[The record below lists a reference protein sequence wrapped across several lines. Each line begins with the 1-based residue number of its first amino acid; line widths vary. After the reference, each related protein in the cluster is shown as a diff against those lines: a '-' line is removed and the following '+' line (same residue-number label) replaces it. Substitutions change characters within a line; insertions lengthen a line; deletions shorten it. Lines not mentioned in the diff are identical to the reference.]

1 MCAADATMVGQV
13 NNKIEQINKEKKV
26 KLIEA
31 VIRPDNIDEVK
42 TALEQLGVEEIG
54 VEEIM
59 VSRPV
64 SHDSKKKGPMLYR
77 GAEYVADFI
86 AKIKVEIIAAD
97 DLVGKVADTI
107 VKIAATKRKEDCRI
121 YILPIDETRI
131 YFQPVAGAL

>member
-1 MCAADATMVGQV
+1 M
-13 NNKIEQINKEKKV
+13 

-31 VIRPDNIDEVK
+31 VIRPDNMDEVK

-86 AKIKVEIIAAD
+86 TKIKVEIIAAD
-97 DLVGKVADTI
+97 DLVGKVAETI
-107 VKIAATKRKEDCRI
+107 VRIAATERKGDCRI

-131 YFQPVAGAL
+131 YFQPMVEAV